1 MRWYH
6 SLSLRLL
13 LLFWVLFFAVAS
25 SGYLLALWFSKPS
38 VPVPVPAE
46 VQASL
51 SPVLSNVEVFRSLQ
65 PGRLL
70 AGDYR
75 VAASLSP
82 AGQERLQLDRT
93 LTANHQHVLMH
104 QLEAQH
110 PEQVLLGNRMLL
122 GPFVHEGY
130 RILLTRPATAAETES
145 QVISERQTQR
155 IQTLALLFGSF
166 FIAILLGVW
175 LVMPLRRLTQATREI
190 AKGSEKPELKRLPK
204 RSDELGQLARALK
217 TTAHDLAVSRDAQR
231 RLLSDVSHE
240 LRSPL
245 ARMQVALMLSQD
257 DDEDDSS
264 PERDEHLAQ
273 LGRDLERLS
282 AIIERILS
290 LSRLENGLI
299 TLQAEEVNV
308 RGLVGQLV
316 KDLRYVNA
324 ANGDRLKVHDSDDWP
339 VVQSDPELLRL
350 VVENLVRN
358 ALQYTDDVVEL
369 SCQRTASDYTIVIRD
384 HGAGVPE
391 EQLAQLFTPFYRA
404 DPSRNHKSGVG
415 LGMALSLR
423 TAAVLGGS
431 ITAVNHPEGGLEV
444 AVQLPLKGE

>member
-51 SPVLSNVEVFRSLQ
+51 APVLSNVEVFRSLQ

-93 LTANHQHVLMH
+93 LSANHQHVLMQ

-130 RILLTRPATAAETES
+130 RILLTRPATPAETES

-175 LVMPLRRLTQATREI
+175 LVMPLRRLTNATREI
-190 AKGSEKPELKRLPK
+190 AKGSEQPELKRLPK

-217 TTAHDLAVSRDAQR
+217 STARDLAVSRDAQR

-257 DDEDDSS
+257 DDDGST
-264 PERDEHLAQ
+264 PEREEHLAQ

-299 TLQAEEVNV
+299 TLQAEEIKVH
-308 RGLVGQLV
+308 GLVEQLV

-324 ANGDRLKVHDSDDWP
+324 EFGERLKVHDSDAWP
-339 VVQSDPELLRL
+339 VTHTDPELLRL

-358 ALQYTDDVVEL
+358 ALQYTDDVIEL
-369 SCQRTASDYTIVIRD
+369 SCQRVGSDYTIVIRD

-404 DPSRNHKSGVG
+404 DPSRNHKAGVG

-444 AVQLPLKGE
+444 TVQLPLRDE